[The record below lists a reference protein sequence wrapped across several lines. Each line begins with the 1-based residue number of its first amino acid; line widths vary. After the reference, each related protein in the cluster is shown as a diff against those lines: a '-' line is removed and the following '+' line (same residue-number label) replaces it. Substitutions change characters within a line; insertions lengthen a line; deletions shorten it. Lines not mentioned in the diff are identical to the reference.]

1 MADERTPPRRVAVA
15 IASWNTRDLLAACLD
30 ALLASDVAAD
40 LDIVVV
46 DNASSDGSP
55 ALVTAR
61 FPAVRL
67 IANTTNAGF
76 AAATNQ
82 GIAATSAPF
91 VLLLN
96 SDAEV
101 APDAVAALC
110 AALEADNGLGAVGA
124 RLVGTDGA
132 LQPSCS
138 RAPTAWR
145 EAVHVLRLER
155 LASGLEYP
163 PATWRSDSPV
173 DVDVIQGAC
182 LMVRRAVVDTV
193 GGLDE
198 GYFMY
203 SEETEWCERIR
214 AAGWRLAWVPAAR
227 VVHHGGGSTRL
238 VASAMFA
245 RLYASKVRFLRRNR
259 GAGAARAFKAVL
271 AVAAVVRVVAAPFA
285 LLARPRD
292 EGLRRLTADYAR
304 LLVSVGEL

>member
-1 MADERTPPRRVAVA
+1 MDLSIIVV
-15 IASWNTRDLLAACLD
+15 SYNTRQLLDDC
-30 ALLASDVAAD
+30 LASLYAAD
-40 LDIVVV
+40 APAGGMEIIVV

-55 ALVTAR
+55 ALVAER
-61 FPAVRL
+61 FPNARL
-67 IANTTNAGF
+67 IANANNRGF

-82 GIAATSAPF
+82 GIAATDAPF

-101 APDAVAALC
+101 APDAVAALL
-110 AALEADNGLGAVGA
+110 AALEADAGLGAVGA
-124 RLVGTDGA
+124 RLVGPDGE

-145 EAVHVLRLER
+145 EAVHVLRLEQ
-155 LASGLEYP
+155 LASGLDYP
-163 PATWRSDSPV
+163 PATWRSTAPV

-182 LMVRRAVVDTV
+182 LMVRRAVVDAV

-259 GAGAARAFKAVL
+259 GAGAARAFKAAL
-271 AVAAVVRVVAAPFA
+271 AVAAVVRVVAAPLA

-304 LLVSVGEL
+304 LLVRVREL